1 MSTNQQ
7 SCEGTDCELKAYQTE
22 FSVYFREKTNIQV
35 GVTQANGS
43 SIIRD
48 YLLPSK
54 IRFRKD
60 SHGTGFTFYIKICLH
75 CPATNVSRW
84 SSLEKMKSMGRSR
97 IQIQL
102 LPPYIYLN
110 LQQSTITLIR
120 VS

>member
-48 YLLPSK
+48 YLLTSK

-60 SHGTGFTFYIKICLH
+60 LHGTGFTFYIKFVCIVLPQMFRDGPH
-75 CPATNVSRW
+75 CRT
-84 SSLEKMKSMGRSR
+84 
-97 IQIQL
+97 
-102 LPPYIYLN
+102 
-110 LQQSTITLIR
+110 
-120 VS
+120 